1 MPGEGEKV
9 FLVVG
14 GAVDGDH
21 VVEAEF
27 FGRAE
32 GGAGSFEAAAGHLVD
47 LRIGGVDAQLVEAG
61 GHPDAVVEV
70 YHGVDAFQGDLL
82 VGAVGGSRP

>member
-1 MPGEGEKV
+1 MPGGREKV

-14 GAVDGDH
+14 GVVDGDH

-32 GGAGSFEAAAGHLVD
+32 GGAGSLEAATGHLVD
-47 LRIGGVDAQLVEAG
+47 LR
-61 GHPDAVVEV
+61 
-70 YHGVDAFQGDLL
+70 
-82 VGAVGGSRP
+82 VGGLQLKTAFVRSIRQN